1 MTTKRKILIGLPLLL
16 VLLLVA
22 GYLSLDHLAKAAIEV
37 GGARA
42 MGVPV
47 SVGSVK
53 VSPFAGRNHTE
64 QLVISNPKGF
74 ETPFFMSLSTG
85 DAALEVGSLFEDTVV
100 VNSIELSGLKAHL
113 EKTKEGSNYEV
124 ILANMQKGEEEGA
137 AGEEGGKKF
146 LAKRIVIRDIAVR
159 ADLAIAGEKLSSV
172 DLQIDEILLENVGS
186 DTEGGKI
193 TSQVMHTIVKAVLAA
208 ILEQG
213 ARVLPEVMV
222 NGLGAGLKGLG
233 KVGFKVVGNVTVK
246 VGGKVI
252 KVLGGAGKTIGG
264 VVDGIFGGGDDEDEE
279 EEDK

>member
-1 MTTKRKILIGLPLLL
+1 
-16 VLLLVA
+16 
-22 GYLSLDHLAKAAIEV
+22 
-37 GGARA
+37 
-42 MGVPV
+42 
-47 SVGSVK
+47 
-53 VSPFAGRNHTE
+53 
-64 QLVISNPKGF
+64 
-74 ETPFFMSLSTG
+74 
-85 DAALEVGSLFEDTVV
+85 
-100 VNSIELSGLKAHL
+100 
-113 EKTKEGSNYEV
+113 
-124 ILANMQKGEEEGA
+124 
-137 AGEEGGKKF
+137 GEEGGKKF
-146 LAKRIVIRDIAVR
+146 LANRIVIRDISVR

-264 VVDGIFGGGDDEDEE
+264 VVNGIFGGGDDEDED